1 MHDYK
6 LYYLD
11 NAGHIVQ
18 AVALYADDDEAAVA
32 VAESRRDQRRMELWS
47 RARLVRELPALNAET
62 A

>member
-11 NAGHIVQ
+11 EAGHIVQ
-18 AVALYADDDEAAVA
+18 AVVLNADDDEAAVA
-32 VAESRRDQRRMELWS
+32 EAESRRDQRRMELWR

>member
-18 AVALYADDDEAAVA
+18 AVALNADDDEAAVA
-32 VAESRRDQRRMELWS
+32 EAESRRDQRRMELWS